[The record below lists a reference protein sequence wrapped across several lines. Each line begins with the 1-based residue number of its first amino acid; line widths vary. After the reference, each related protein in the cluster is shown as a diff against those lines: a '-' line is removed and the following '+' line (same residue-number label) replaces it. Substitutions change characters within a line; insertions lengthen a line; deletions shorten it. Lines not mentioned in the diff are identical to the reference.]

1 MTPTVQRCRVTP
13 QQAATLVDQ
22 VVVALERGD
31 TSTARSYA
39 ESLRAR
45 LQVQTTGENAYGSN
59 VWDKV
64 GGLYVPDNY
73 DMGGIGNR
81 DDLQHAIAAAA
92 APE

>member
-1 MTPTVQRCRVTP
+1 MKPTIQRCHVTP

-45 LQVQTTGENAYGSN
+45 LQVQTAGENA
-59 VWDKV
+59 VLDEAV
-64 GGLYVPDNY
+64 RIQEPRAERLVPPLHEDP
-73 DMGGIGNR
+73 R
-81 DDLQHAIAAAA
+81 EPA
-92 APE
+92 

>member
-45 LQVQTTGENAYGSN
+45 LQVQTTGENAVLDEAVRIMESRAERT
-59 VWDKV
+59 
-64 GGLYVPDNY
+64 VPPL
-73 DMGGIGNR
+73 GEGTE
-81 DDLQHAIAAAA
+81 
-92 APE
+92 P